1 MPRETAPG
9 VFLGPDEG
17 EMVDNPIGG
26 PLTFKLRGAQTYGA
40 LTAFESI
47 APPGEGPPLHL
58 HENQDEIWYA
68 LEGTFRV
75 RLDDEVRDAPAGTF
89 VFIPKGVAH
98 TWQNAGDEPARLLVI
113 VTPSGLERFFDRFAE
128 LPADAPFAEEFRRLG
143 AEVGMIV
150 LGPPLAESHPL

>member
-9 VFLGPDEG
+9 VFLRPGEG

-26 PLTFKLRGAQTYGA
+26 PLTFKLRGAQTDGA

-68 LEGTFRV
+68 FEGTFRV
-75 RLDDEVRDAPAGTF
+75 RLDTEVREAPAGTF
-89 VFIPKGVAH
+89 VFA
-98 TWQNAGDEPARLLVI
+98 A
-113 VTPSGLERFFDRFAE
+113 